1 MAVPSMNGQVLELH
15 RAGKLIIL
23 AVTSPAR
30 LPGAPDI
37 ATAVEAGVAG
47 MVSQN
52 LIGFFAPAGTSAAI
66 IRQVAEAT
74 RSLGGEESWQQ
85 QLIASG
91 FEPVADPDP
100 DRLRR
105 FIDDEIVR
113 WSPIIRAAGLKA
125 D

>member
-1 MAVPSMNGQVLELH
+1 MNGQVLELH

-52 LIGFFAPAGTSAAI
+52 LIGYFAPAGTSAPI
-66 IRQVAEAT
+66 IRQIAEAT
-74 RSLGGEESWQQ
+74 GSLAAEESWRQ

-91 FEPVADPDP
+91 FEAVADPDP
-100 DRLRR
+100 GRLRR
-105 FIDDEIVR
+105 FIEDEIIR
-113 WSPIIRAAGLKA
+113 WSPIVRAAGLKVE
-125 D
+125 